1 MHSSS
6 STLGSDTSSQGR
18 SKSGSAWETRKEVV
32 ITVFGIALLFTLGLA
47 VANGISAL
55 IAGEVTQASDYAS
68 FASGL
73 ATMVLVGVTGWYT
86 FVTRQ
91 LVSESRKER
100 IQNQQYKKEQFNR
113 KKEALRRAFKHE
125 IKSIGNYEEFLE
137 ADEGKVSPLREVA
150 PTAVYKANADE
161 LGLLSNEEVAAITEY
176 YRAVIHIENVLAAV
190 RNNESYTWE
199 KNKDHMEDVIE
210 AQNEAVSILDH
221 HLEKEEETA

>member
-1 MHSSS
+1 MLSSF
-6 STLGSDTSSQGR
+6 STSKSDTSSQGD
-18 SKSGSAWETRKEVV
+18 SESNSAWETRKEVV
-32 ITVFGIALLFTLGLA
+32 LTVFAIALLFTLGLA

-100 IQNQQYKKEQFNR
+100 IQNHQHKKEQFER
-113 KKEALRRAFKHE
+113 KKESLRRAFKHE
-125 IKSIGNYEEFLE
+125 IQSVGNYEDFIE
-137 ADEGKVSPLREVA
+137 ADEGKVSPLREIA
-150 PTAVYKANADE
+150 PTAVYEANADE
-161 LGLLSNEEVAAITEY
+161 LGLLSDEEVATITEY

-190 RNNESYTWE
+190 RNNESYSWE
-199 KNKDHMEDVIE
+199 KNKSHMKDVIE
-210 AQNEAVSILDH
+210 AQEKAVSLLNQHMEND
-221 HLEKEEETA
+221 EETT